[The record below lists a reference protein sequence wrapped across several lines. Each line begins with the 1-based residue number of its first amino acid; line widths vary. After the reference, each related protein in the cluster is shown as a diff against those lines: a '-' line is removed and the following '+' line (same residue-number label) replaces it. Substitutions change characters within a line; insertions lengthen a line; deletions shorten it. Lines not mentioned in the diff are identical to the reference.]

1 MRKKAISPVVATVL
15 LISLVLIL
23 AVIIYMW
30 ARAFLPEKIQ
40 KMEGPIEDMCPSA
53 VFVAEYDSTNPNSP
67 VMKVRNDG
75 NVPIN
80 GFEIAKKSTFGTE
93 YISGD
98 FTVTPSL
105 KGGETHVFT
114 LSSDQK
120 AQIGTSG
127 NLLIVPSLLGRSQ
140 KDEQLKA
147 FVCDEDYGQTVAL
160 Q

>member
-1 MRKKAISPVVATVL
+1 MKKKAISPVVATVL

-23 AVIIYMW
+23 AVVIYLW
-30 ARAFLPEKIQ
+30 ARAFLPEKIV
-40 KMEGPIEDMCPSA
+40 KMEGPIEDMCPSVA
-53 VFVAEYDSTNPNSP
+53 FVAEYDSGRSVLRVQNN
-67 VMKVRNDG
+67 G

-80 GFEIAKKSTFGTE
+80 GFEVAKKSAFGTE
-93 YISGD
+93 YISGE

-105 KGGETHVFT
+105 KGGEMHEFT
-114 LSSDQK
+114 LGTDQL

-127 NLLIVPSLLGRSQ
+127 DMLVVPSLLGRSE

-147 FVCDEDYGQTVAL
+147 FVCDEEFGQTVPV